1 MKLALKIVFS
11 LIFILLVIV
20 LSLVTTIDMTP
31 YQQLPYY
38 QEWEEKISGFE
49 FQSEREDSI
58 KVGWAKTNITPDKPM
73 PMAGYGKRKGAP
85 YTSVHDS
92 IFVRTLVIGHETQKV
107 ALVAADLLII
117 PPTVT
122 ELVEQNKPENLDIYF
137 GATHSHNSLGA
148 WYNTLVGKLFAGQY
162 DPEVEEFLAKQIL
175 QSIELAEKEMG
186 VLESISYEKDLDEND
201 IRNRLVKNGPIAP
214 YIRSLRFK
222 TDEKSALLSTYAAHS
237 TVLNSATF
245 ELSRDYP
252 GVLVDSLERTETD
265 FALFMAG
272 TVGSMG
278 PIEKGVDDFDEVN
291 NQAIGVLNQI
301 KSENEREIQVETK
314 SLSFGKIQLP
324 LRKPSPRINTNW
336 AMRPWVF
343 KWLFGEAP
351 ADVKIFRVGQLLMIG
366 LPCDFSGE
374 LMAELDEY
382 AAEKGL
388 ELIITSF
395 NGGYTG
401 YITADEHFEKEA
413 YETTTMNW
421 FGPYNGAYFSEVV
434 RDIIDKAAQAN

>member
-1 MKLALKIVFS
+1 MKLILKVVFTLAILIIALVF
-11 LIFILLVIV
+11 
-20 LSLVTTIDMTP
+20 SLVTTIDMKP
-31 YQQLPYY
+31 YQQMSYY
-38 QEWEEKISGFE
+38 QQWKENISSFDFKSKG
-49 FQSEREDSI
+49 EDSLKI
-58 KVGWAKTNITPDKPM
+58 GWAKTNITPEKPM

-85 YTSVHDS
+85 YTAVHDS
-92 IFVRTLVIGHETQKV
+92 IFVRTIVLGDESQKV

-122 ELVEQNKPENLDIYF
+122 SLVEQRKPENLQIYY

-148 WYNTLVGKLFAGQY
+148 WYNTLVGKLFAGAY
-162 DPEVEEFLAKQIL
+162 DPVVEGFLTNQIL
-175 QSIELAEKEMG
+175 RSIAMAEKEMEPLYG
-186 VLESISYEKDLDEND
+186 ISFEKDLDQND
-201 IRNRLVKNGPIAP
+201 IRNRLVDNGPIAP
-214 YIRSLRFK
+214 FIRSLRFK
-222 TDEKSALLSTYAAHS
+222 TARKSALLSTYAAHS
-237 TVLNSATF
+237 TVLNSATL

-252 GVLVDSLERTETD
+252 GVLVDSLERNETD

-278 PIEKGVDDFDEVN
+278 PVEKGIDDFDEVN
-291 NQAIGVLNQI
+291 NQAKGVYSEI
-301 KSENEREIQVETK
+301 KSENEREVEIEK
-314 SLSFGKIQLP
+314 QILSFGKIQLP
-324 LRKPSPRINTNW
+324 LRKPSPRINTNL
-336 AMRPWVF
+336 ALRPWVF
-343 KWLFGEAP
+343 NWLFGEAP
-351 ADVKIFRVGQLLMIG
+351 ADVKTLKIGQLLMIG

-374 LMAELDEY
+374 LMADIDKY
-382 AAEKGL
+382 ASTKGL

-401 YITADEHFEKEA
+401 YITADEHFQKEA